1 MAAGQPQP
9 SMRSVER
16 AFDVIEVLE
25 QSDKPMRLSD
35 VARRAGLS
43 PATTLRLLG
52 VLQRRGFV
60 VAEQQAYHLGPATL
74 AAAHSFLVT
83 DSLSRAATPVLQ
95 ELAATTGLTATLHI
109 RSGLERIVIARV
121 DGADPLRYQLPIG
134 QRLPLHLGAGKV
146 LAAAMPEEEL
156 EALMSAVRDLSTAG
170 GKSVSEADLRAEL
183 ALIRERGYHVSAD
196 ERVVGSSGVSAPVPR
211 PDGQVMATVG
221 ISGPAERHPESEML
235 SIVPELLRAAAAL
248 GRARDL

>member
-25 QSDKPMRLSD
+25 QSDKPMRLSN

>member
-1 MAAGQPQP
+1 MAAGQPQS

-16 AFDVIEVLE
+16 VFDVIEVLE
-25 QSDKPMRLSD
+25 RSDKPLRLSD

-60 VAEQQAYHLGPATL
+60 VAEEQAYHLGPAAL

-83 DSLSRAATPVLQ
+83 DGLGRRAAPVLQ

-134 QRLPLHLGAGKV
+134 RRLPLHLGAGKV
-146 LAAAMPEEEL
+146 LAAAMPADEL
-156 EALMSAVRDLSTAG
+156 DELLESIPDLGTAG
-170 GKSVSEADLRAEL
+170 GKPVSADELRAEL
-183 ALIRERGYHVSAD
+183 VQVRERGFHYSLN
-196 ERVVGSSGVSAPVPR
+196 ERVVGSFGVSAPVAQ
-211 PDGQVMATVG
+211 PDGSVRAAVG

-235 SIVPELLRAAAAL
+235 GWVPELRRAAAAL
-248 GRARDL
+248 GH

>member
-1 MAAGQPQP
+1 MTAGQPQP

-25 QSDKPMRLSD
+25 RSDKPLRLSE

-60 VAEQQAYHLGPATL
+60 VAGQQAYHLGPATL
-74 AAAHSFLVT
+74 AIAHGYLVT
-83 DSLSRAATPVLQ
+83 DGLSRAATPVLQ
-95 ELAATTGLTATLHI
+95 ELAATTGLTTTLHI

-134 QRLPLHLGAGKV
+134 RRLPLHLGAGKV
-146 LAAAMPEEEL
+146 LAAAMPDDEL
-156 EALMSAVRDLSTAG
+156 DALMAAVRDLGTAG
-170 GKSVSEADLRAEL
+170 GKPVSEADLRAEL
-183 ALIRERGYHVSAD
+183 EQIRERGYHFSMN
-196 ERVVGSSGVSAPVPR
+196 ERVLGSSGISAPVPA
-211 PDGQVMATVG
+211 PDGHSMASVG

-235 SIVPELLRAAAAL
+235 GWVPELRRAAAAL

>member
-1 MAAGQPQP
+1 MTAGQPQA

-25 QSDKPMRLSD
+25 RSDKPLRLSD

-52 VLQRRGFV
+52 VLQRRGYV

-74 AAAHSFLVT
+74 GAAHGFLVT
-83 DSLSRAATPVLQ
+83 DGLSRAATPVLQ

-134 QRLPLHLGAGKV
+134 HRLPLHLGAGKV

-156 EALMSAVRDLSTAG
+156 AALIAAVRDLGTAG
-170 GKSVSEADLRAEL
+170 GRPVSETELRAEL
-183 ALIRERGYHVSAD
+183 ALISERGYHYSIN
-196 ERVVGSSGVSAPVPR
+196 ERVLGSSGISTPVPR
-211 PDGQVMATVG
+211 PEGGAIASVSV
-221 ISGPAERHPESEML
+221 SGPAERHPESEML
-235 SIVPELLRAAAAL
+235 GWVPELRRAAAAL
-248 GRARDL
+248 GRRRDL

>member
-1 MAAGQPQP
+1 MTAGQPQP

-25 QSDKPMRLSD
+25 RSDKPLRLSEI
-35 VARRAGLS
+35 ARRAGLS

-74 AAAHSFLVT
+74 SIAHGFLVT
-83 DSLSRAATPVLQ
+83 DSLSHAASPVLQ

-109 RSGLERIVIARV
+109 RVGLERIVIARV

-134 QRLPLHLGAGKV
+134 RRLPLHLGAGKV

-156 EALMSAVRDLSTAG
+156 DILIATVRDLDTAD
-170 GKSVSEADLRAEL
+170 GKPVSEAELRAEL
-183 ALIRERGYHVSAD
+183 EQIRERGYHISVN
-196 ERVVGSSGVSAPVPR
+196 ERVLGSSGVSAPVPA
-211 PDGQVMATVG
+211 PDGHPVASVSV
-221 ISGPAERHPESEML
+221 SGPAERHPEDEMVAW
-235 SIVPELLRAAAAL
+235 VPELRRAAAAL
-248 GRARDL
+248 GRARDF